1 MDETNDNMLQA
12 FSPTEFT
19 LGSLSGP
26 LLIFGG
32 AYSNLEALTALRA
45 EAERKGIPPENV
57 ICCGDT
63 PGYCADPAA
72 CLDLIEDW
80 GIHAIAGNV
89 ETNLV
94 NGTDDCGC
102 GFGDGSRC
110 DMFARL
116 WYNYAANNVTA
127 RNLEYMAGLPDLL
140 RFTYA
145 GREVVV
151 LHGSPRNQSEFV
163 WRSTDA
169 DQKAQFCAA
178 AGAEVVIGGHCGLP
192 FAEEIT
198 ITAPRSADTSDEL
211 LADYVRPKDASD
223 ERLAERSEPSHAV
236 AQSNIANRH
245 SHIAYPS
252 PLWLNAGVIG
262 MPANDGT
269 PRTWFMTLDDTNGF
283 DYEFHALDYNHQG
296 AKARML
302 DDRRLPVSYAAT
314 LTTGIWDNTEI
325 MPSAEEARE
334 GVALDPETIKAEASA
349 AFYQQ
354 TLHPAAAPTK
364 ARLPLKNITKMEKY
378 SDPKDLKSFGKI
390 VDWQEDMGNKFFD
403 WYSGVTEGDSAL
415 TEREKALIALAVS
428 HAIQC
433 SYCID
438 AYTTNSLQ
446 AGADEEQMM
455 EAVHVA
461 AAVKAGTTL
470 IYARQMQRQVEKVV
484 M

>member
-1 MDETNDNMLQA
+1 M
-12 FSPTEFT
+12 EFKEQS
-19 LGSLSGP
+19 LGALAGP
-26 LLIFGG
+26 VLVFGG
-32 AYSNLEALTALRA
+32 AYSNLQALQALRA
-45 EAERKGIPPENV
+45 EAERRGIPPQNV

-63 PGYCADPAA
+63 AGYCADPEA

-94 NGTDDCGC
+94 AGRDDCGC

-110 DMFARL
+110 DMFAKL
-116 WYNYAANNVTA
+116 WYNYAANNVSEKN
-127 RNLEYMAGLPDLL
+127 RNYMAGLPDVL
-140 RFTYA
+140 RFAYA
-145 GREVVV
+145 GKEVVV

-163 WRSTDA
+163 WRSTPEEL
-169 DQKAQFCAA
+169 KAQFVAA
-178 AGAEVVIGGHCGLP
+178 LNEGVYAERSRGKGAEVVVGGHCGLP
-192 FAEEIT
+192 FGHAF
-198 ITAPRSADTSDEL
+198 AL
-211 LADYVRPKDASD
+211 LANGQPSG
-223 ERLAERSEPSHAV
+223 RS
-236 AQSNIANRH
+236 
-245 SHIAYPS
+245 PS
-252 PLWLNAGVIG
+252 PSGLWLNAGVIG

-283 DYEFHALDYNHQG
+283 DFNFSPLHYDHQG

-325 MPSAEEARE
+325 MPPQEESRE
-334 GVALDPETIKAEASA
+334 GIPLDPEQLKRGTATAPPASTA
-349 AFYQQ
+349 
-354 TLHPAAAPTK
+354 PAAAPANQTEKPKLQLAELHQKTK
-364 ARLPLKNITKMEKY
+364 NMSAY
-378 SDPKDLKSFGKI
+378 SDPKDLRTFGKI
-390 VDWQEDMGNKFFD
+390 TEWQEDMGNKFFE
-403 WYSGVTEGDSAL
+403 WYGSVTEGDSAL

-470 IYARQMQRQVEKVV
+470 IYARQMQKQVDKVV

>member
-1 MDETNDNMLQA
+1 MNV
-12 FSPTEFT
+12 EFRERL
-19 LGSLSGP
+19 LGNFSGP
-26 LLIFGG
+26 LLVFGG
-32 AYSNLEALTALRA
+32 AYSNLQALQAVRA
-45 EAERKGIPPENV
+45 EAERRGIPPQNV

-63 PGYCADPAA
+63 AGYCADPEG

-94 NGTDDCGC
+94 AGRDDCGC

-110 DMFARL
+110 DMFAKL
-116 WYNYAANNVTA
+116 WYNYAANNISE
-127 RNLEYMAGLPDLL
+127 RNKAYMAALPDIL

-145 GREVVV
+145 GKSVVV

-163 WRSTDA
+163 WRSTPA
-169 DQKAQFCAA
+169 ELKAQFGAN

-192 FAEEIT
+192 FADSFEL
-198 ITAPRSADTSDEL
+198 AADSRPSGRS
-211 LADYVRPKDASD
+211 
-223 ERLAERSEPSHAV
+223 
-236 AQSNIANRH
+236 
-245 SHIAYPS
+245 PS
-252 PLWLNAGVIG
+252 PNRQPTTGNGLWLNAGVIG

-269 PRTWFMTLDDTNGF
+269 PRTWFMTLDDKTGF
-283 DYEFHALDYNHQG
+283 DYHFHPLKYDHQG

-302 DDRRLPVSYAAT
+302 NDRRLPVSYAAT

-325 MPSAEEARE
+325 MPPQEEAME
-334 GVALDPETIKAEASA
+334 GIPLEPETIKAQAFTTTSTAPASEAKQHQSKTNV
-349 AFYQQ
+349 QLS
-354 TLHPAAAPTK
+354 TLHQK
-364 ARLPLKNITKMEKY
+364 DKNMSTY
-378 SDPKDLKSFGKI
+378 SDPKDLRTFGKI
-390 VDWQEDMGNKFFD
+390 NEWQEEMGNKFFD
-403 WYSGVTEGDSAL
+403 WYSSVTEGDSGL

-470 IYARQMQRQVEKVV
+470 IYARQMQKQVDKVT